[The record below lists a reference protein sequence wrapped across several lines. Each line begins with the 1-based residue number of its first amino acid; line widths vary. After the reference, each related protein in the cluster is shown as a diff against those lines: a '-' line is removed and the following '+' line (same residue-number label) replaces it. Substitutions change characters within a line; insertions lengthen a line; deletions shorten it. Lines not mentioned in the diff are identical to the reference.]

1 MAALSGKVAQ
11 IRITAASATSST
23 DNAATLSTDGV
34 TLSINSTSLRH
45 WNRASS
51 THVKVFEAAVNRT
64 TDIASINY
72 VQGKVTLDVAH
83 STSSAWTIDVETLT
97 SSYLGAGRDWELN
110 TSVDMRDHTTFSTS
124 STADAQWRTMRPG
137 LSGGD
142 ISISRFSLLGDTTG
156 AAFMDRLETNQ
167 DTVVE
172 LIGNRATRRKYEAF
186 AYVSDIGFASPV
198 DGDVTE
204 DVTLTVDG
212 QIHTST
218 E

>member
-11 IRITAASATSST
+11 IRLTAATATSST

-34 TLSINSTSLRH
+34 TLTIDSTSLRH

-51 THVKVFEAAVNRT
+51 THVQVFEAAVNRT
-64 TDIASINY
+64 TDIAEINY
-72 VQGKVTLDVAH
+72 VQGKVTLDTAH
-83 STSSAWTIDVETLT
+83 STGSVWTIDVETHT
-97 SSYLGAGRDWELN
+97 SSYLGAGREWELN
-110 TSVDMRDHTTFSTS
+110 TAIDMRDHTTFSTV

-137 LSGGD
+137 ISGGD
-142 ISISRFSLLGDTTG
+142 ISISRFSLLGDSTS
-156 AAFMDRLETNQ
+156 AAFMDRLELEQ

-172 LIGNRATRRKYEAF
+172 LIGNRATNRKFEAF
-186 AYVSDIGFASPV
+186 AYVSDIGYASPV

-212 QIHTST
+212 AIYQST